1 MPKKTFDRN
10 CNFYGIYG
18 HKENHYFKKK
28 RKDNDIYGHKENHCF
43 KGKKNKKGAYVC
55 ALYSKSYTFSN
66 DWVVDSSCTNHT
78 SFERNKF
85 ENFHKHRKDAIV
97 IGNNS
102 MIEVQGIGSVLLH
115 EKVIEDVL
123 FFPKLGMNL
132 LSIIQIA

>member
-1 MPKKTFDRN
+1 M
-10 CNFYGIYG
+10 
-18 HKENHYFKKK
+18 
-28 RKDNDIYGHKENHCF
+28 
-43 KGKKNKKGAYVC
+43 
-55 ALYSKSYTFSN
+55 
-66 DWVVDSSCTNHT
+66 